1 MCKLSSSDDF
11 PRLSASEAVKRTTE
25 GHWVPN
31 TDAWAT
37 DDGLVIKVELAGLRR
52 EDLELTVEGNS
63 LRISGHRADGCRTG
77 NCNFLIM
84 EIDYGAFASV
94 IEMPEGYDLAQAR
107 ASYENGFLRIDVPK
121 AVERKHKA
129 TVSET
134 SLKGA

>member
-1 MCKLSSSDDF
+1 MCKLSSSYDF
-11 PRLSASEAVKRTTE
+11 PRLSGSETVKRTAE

-52 EDLELTVEGNS
+52 EDLELTVEGNA

-84 EIDYGAFASV
+84 EINYGAFASV
-94 IEMPEGYDLAQAR
+94 IEMPEGYDLSQAR
-107 ASYENGFLRIDVPK
+107 ASYENGFLRIDVPRS
-121 AVERKHKA
+121 VERKVKA
-129 TVSET
+129 TISEP
-134 SLKGA
+134 SGKGA